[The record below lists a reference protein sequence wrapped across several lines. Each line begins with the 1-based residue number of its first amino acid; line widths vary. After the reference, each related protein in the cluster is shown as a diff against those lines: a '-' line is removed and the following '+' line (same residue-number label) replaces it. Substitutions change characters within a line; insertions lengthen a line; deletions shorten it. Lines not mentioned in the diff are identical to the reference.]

1 MSETQDQFDQ
11 DDNYRNEFMEPPRIP
26 EFPADVAPVPDALE
40 PEGEE
45 PWTPEFPAQ
54 NFVAERSDAGTP
66 IEGEDPIM
74 SYVRESFSTIN
85 KVLERNNELLEA
97 MRTGQMT
104 NSNTDIRWLAT
115 LITGL
120 NNIDLNDAPVGALS
134 RAGSRWTDG
143 VAPIEGWEH
152 GGPKLVRA
160 GRPAQ
165 KYARGQRQ
173 SKEAALA
180 YLSYRSG
187 MGGTYETFLPHS
199 GIWVRLRRPSLGEV
213 VAMQTELQSLRV
225 QLGNDTKGLAFSHA
239 NFRMLDAVTDLA
251 VSCITAS
258 NRQYKTPADLES
270 EISIFDESIL
280 HHALATVMYPN
291 GFNYSVPCIADP
303 SSCNGVTD
311 FKMNMSN
318 VIWYDDSVFT
328 KEQRK
333 FIAKRLTPSTED
345 EFAEYR
351 KQFSIGNPKIFWLN
365 DIGIKIAPP
374 SVAERRIAAKLWYDT
389 LIEMSQGAFNEP
401 PEGERRLE
409 YIKRL
414 QTATKATQYAHWVSA
429 IYLKDEGNEDIV
441 DIEDLLFTDDAEIIM
456 EFISSTISEH
466 EYFDAFVEQVNAF
479 SNESII
485 GVVAMTSH
493 NCPVCEKP
501 QGVAFNKR
509 LPHLVPIDM
518 LATFFTLAARRV
530 SLQV

>member
-1 MSETQDQFDQ
+1 MSEQQDQFEQ
-11 DDNYRNEFMEPPRIP
+11 DDDYTNDYLERGSSHEALPV
-26 EFPADVAPVPDALE
+26 ADNGLE
-40 PEGEE
+40 PEGED
-45 PWTPEFPAQ
+45 PWTPNEVGH
-54 NFVAERSDAGTP
+54 NFTAERRDAGDKLP
-66 IEGEDPIM
+66 DEEIII
-74 SYVRESFSTIN
+74 SYVRENFETVN
-85 KVLERNNELLEA
+85 RVLEKNNELLEA

-104 NSNTDIRWLAT
+104 NRNTDVRWLAT

-120 NNIDLNDAPVGALS
+120 NNIDLNDAPVGALK
-134 RAGSRWTDG
+134 RAGSRWVDG
-143 VAPIEGWEH
+143 VAPVADWDK
-152 GGPKLVRA
+152 GGPKLVRS

-165 KYARGQRQ
+165 KYDRSKRQ

-213 VAMQTELQSLRV
+213 IAMQTELQSLRV

-251 VSCITAS
+251 VSCIVAS
-258 NRQYKTPADLES
+258 NRQYKTPSDLES

-291 GFNYSVPCIADP
+291 GFNYAVPCIADP
-303 SSCNGVTD
+303 KSCSGVTE

-328 KEQRK
+328 QEQRK
-333 FIAKRLTPSTED
+333 FIAKRLTPATED

-351 KQFSIGNPKIFWLN
+351 KQFSIGSPKVFWLN

-389 LIEMSQGAFNEP
+389 LIEMSQGAFNESP
-401 PEGERRLE
+401 DGNQRYDYILRL
-409 YIKRL
+409 RA
-414 QTATKATQYAHWVSA
+414 ATKATQYSHWVSA
-429 IYLKDEGNEDIV
+429 IYVKSEDDDEVV
-441 DIEDLLFTDDAEIIM
+441 DIEDQLFTDDPEIIM

-466 EYFDAFVEQVNAF
+466 EYFDAFVEQVNQF

-485 GVVAMTSH
+485 GVVALTSH

-501 QGVAFNKR
+501 QGLAFNLR

-518 LATFFTLAARRV
+518 LSTFFTLAARRV
-530 SLQV
+530 SLQVQ